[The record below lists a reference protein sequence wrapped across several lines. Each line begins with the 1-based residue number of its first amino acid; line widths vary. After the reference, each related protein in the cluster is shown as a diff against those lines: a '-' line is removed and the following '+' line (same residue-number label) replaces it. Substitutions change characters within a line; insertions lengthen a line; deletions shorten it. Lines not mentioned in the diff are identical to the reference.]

1 MNVFFFCR
9 SERPLRSVENNGVSD
24 TRAYSTDNTLSSI
37 NFSGASIG
45 NLTYGWDANKNKTSE
60 AYVKL
65 WLPSPSILG
74 EGLRVARRIGVNLL
88 ELCGTLQ

>member
-24 TRAYSTDNTLSSI
+24 TRAYSTDNTLASI
-37 NFSGASIG
+37 SFAGASIG

-74 EGLRVARRIGVNLL
+74 EGVGVARRIG
-88 ELCGTLQ
+88 GTIGGLGRCF